1 MYTSGYSD
9 IVFGAGNSN
18 VLTERMRII
27 TNGVD
32 GMLLQGRLK
41 LQNGTADANYSP
53 GIWFSP
59 PVNDGQLAFLGTQSN
74 QNVGFYGGLAGWGF
88 VYDAVNSRVG
98 IGTTTPSQALQ
109 VAGNI
114 IASGTITPS
123 DARYKKNIAP
133 ITEPMEKLEQLNGV
147 TYYYRPEDFPEMKFT
162 DKQQVGLIAQDVEKV
177 FPQLVFEDDKGYKGV
192 DYVKLVP
199 LLIEAVKSQEKL
211 RSEDQVRIKTLEAKF
226 KLQQQQIESLIQK
239 IETITKK

>member
-1 MYTSGYSD
+1 
-9 IVFGAGNSN
+9 
-18 VLTERMRII
+18 
-27 TNGVD
+27 
-32 GMLLQGRLK
+32 
-41 LQNGTADANYSP
+41 
-53 GIWFSP
+53 
-59 PVNDGQLAFLGTQSN
+59 
-74 QNVGFYGGLAGWGF
+74 

-147 TYYYRPEDFPEMKFT
+147 TYNYRPEDFPEMKFT

-239 IETITKK
+239 IEIITKK